1 MQEEMNGNV
10 LDNDNNTNSNR
21 HSVSV
26 EDILR
31 TIDMFLDN
39 ESLNDVPSDFVLR
52 LLRHRITNPEG

>member
-10 LDNDNNTNSNR
+10 LDNDNNTNSDR

-31 TIDMFLDN
+31 TIDVFLEN
-39 ESLNDVPSDFVLR
+39 GGLSDVPSDFVLR